1 MTTQQK
7 KNETIQLP
15 SQEEAEQ
22 IMMQLTLDYRLD
34 YHESLESD
42 VEWFDP
48 DNLK

>member
-1 MTTQQK
+1 MTVQQK
-7 KNETIQLP
+7 KNEPVLFP

-22 IMMQLTLDYRLD
+22 VMMQLSLDYRLD
-34 YHESLESD
+34 YHETLESD

>member
-1 MTTQQK
+1 MTAQQK
-7 KNETIQLP
+7 KKETVLLP

-22 IMMQLTLDYRLD
+22 VMMQLTLDYRLD
-34 YHESLESD
+34 YHETLESD